1 MTTTRNTI
9 TIDGESYT
17 LADGQDLDALRTDLI
32 RAHHDGGFVGFDVV
46 GGEIVFALVTASSR
60 IRVTTSIEPTETV
73 EFPEF
78 VAFNPD
84 FDL

>member
-1 MTTTRNTI
+1 MTTTRNTV

-17 LADGQDLDALRTDLI
+17 LADGQDLDALRDDLI
-32 RAHHDGGFVGFDVV
+32 AAHHHGGFVGFDVI
-46 GGEIVFALVTASSR
+46 GGERVFALVTSGSR
-60 IRVTTSIEPTETV
+60 IRVTTSIEPAETV